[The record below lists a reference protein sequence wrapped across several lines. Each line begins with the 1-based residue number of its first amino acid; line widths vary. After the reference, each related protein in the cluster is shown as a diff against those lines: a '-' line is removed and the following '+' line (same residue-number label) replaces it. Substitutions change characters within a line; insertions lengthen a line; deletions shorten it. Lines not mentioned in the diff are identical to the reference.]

1 MNYFIKNKRKMGT
14 LRETASDEIIQKL
27 NELTNPNTI
36 SVANTLLDR
45 NFSNLTY
52 LESTCLRDIFELDLN
67 KLVLYFKENK

>member
-1 MNYFIKNKRKMGT
+1 MGT

-27 NELTNPNTI
+27 NELNNPNSI
-36 SVANTLLDR
+36 AVANMLLDR

-67 KLVLYFKENK
+67 KLVFYFSKKNETDSL